1 MAYNYG
7 STKIQFRRDTASNLA
22 SVVPATGEPVYATDT
37 DTLKIGNGSDNF
49 NTLSGLGGGG
59 GGGGA
64 GDITAVT
71 AGSGLSGGGAAGAVT
86 LNAITAT
93 TSASGITILTNTIN
107 GDQDKALTPKAVNDA
122 AYLSSGSNISLLTNN
137 SNYLVAHPTINNAAG
152 SVNNSSGVFIQDVT
166 LDGNGHVTG
175 LVSAT
180 AVISDTGIAN
190 GGTGI
195 INMVSIGTGDYS
207 SISKNAS
214 TLYFII

>member
-1 MAYNYG
+1 MSYNYG
-7 STKIQFRRDTASNLA
+7 SSKIQFRRDTASNLA
-22 SVVPATGEPVYATDT
+22 SKVPATGEPVYATDT
-37 DTLKIGNGSDNF
+37 QTLKVGDGSTAF
-49 NTLSGLGGGG
+49 SSLSGVGGG

-71 AGSGLSGGGAAGAVT
+71 AGSGLGGGGAAGAVT
-86 LNAITAT
+86 LNALTAT
-93 TSASGITILTNTIN
+93 TAVSGITILSNTIN
-107 GDQDKALTPKAVNDA
+107 SDQNKALTPKAVNDA
-122 AYLSSGSNISLLTNN
+122 AYLSSGSNISLLSNN
-137 SNYLVAHPTINNAAG
+137 SNYLVAHPTINNAAS
-152 SVNNSSGVFIQDVT
+152 SVNNNSGLFIQDVT

-207 SISKNAS
+207 SISKNAN